1 MGSKKNTLINKLQ
14 DLPDEVI
21 ERIPMDMIEQVEPS
35 AMNGCVPGRACQEE
49 DYFEM
54 ITVCAICG
62 KLF

>member
-1 MGSKKNTLINKLQ
+1 MANKTKTVGKKLQ
-14 DLPDEVI
+14 ELPDEVI

>member
-1 MGSKKNTLINKLQ
+1 MASKKLAKKLQ

-21 ERIPMDMIEQVEPS
+21 ERIPMDSLEQAETS
-35 AMNGCVPGRACQEE
+35 KMNKCVPGRACEEE

-54 ITVCAICG
+54 ITTCRLCG